1 MAAMSHGRLVAI
13 EGVDGAGKRTQTEL
27 LGRALEARGV
37 SCVTFSFPRYE
48 SFFGKMI
55 AGFLNGE
62 FGGLEAVDP
71 RLAALLYAGD
81 RLEAKPE
88 LEAALAAG
96 KTILADRYIASNL
109 AHQGARVVPEQR
121 SEFLAWLRK
130 LEYEIYG
137 LPAESLV
144 VYLRVKPAEAQQM
157 IERKAARGY
166 TSLKRDLLESN
177 LTHLEQTALVYD
189 ALAAEPNWA
198 TIECLDAAS
207 GTRARAAVVDP
218 EPRRAARPDKMKPPE
233 EIHRAVLAAVEA
245 RVLARLAAP

>member
-1 MAAMSHGRLVAI
+1 MSRGKLIAI

-27 LGRALEARGV
+27 LGRTLAARGV
-37 SCVTFSFPRYE
+37 ACVTFSFPRYE

-62 FGGLEAVDP
+62 FGGLENVDP

-109 AHQGARVVPEQR
+109 AHQCARVVPEQR

-137 LPAESLV
+137 LPAEALV
-144 VYLRVKPAEAQQM
+144 IYLRVKPAQAQHLV
-157 IERKAARGY
+157 ERKAARGY

-177 LTHLEQTALVYD
+177 LTHLEQAALVYD
-189 ALAAEPNWA
+189 ALAAEPNWV

-207 GTRARAAVVDP
+207 GT
-218 EPRRAARPDKMKPPE
+218 MKPPE
-233 EIHRAVLAAVEA
+233 EIHRAVLAVVES
-245 RVLARLAAP
+245 RVLARRAAS

>member
-1 MAAMSHGRLVAI
+1 MASRGTLIAI

-27 LGRALEARGV
+27 LGRALAARGV

-62 FGGLEAVDP
+62 FGALEAVDP
-71 RLAALLYAGD
+71 RLTALLYAGD

-109 AHQGARVVPEQR
+109 AHQCARVIPEQR
-121 SEFLAWLRK
+121 AEFLAWLRR
-130 LEYEIYG
+130 LEYDIYG

-144 VYLRVKPAEAQQM
+144 VYLRVKPAQAQQL

-166 TSLKRDLLESN
+166 TPLKHDLLESN
-177 LTHLEQTALVYD
+177 LMHLEQAARVYD
-189 ALAAEPNWA
+189 ALAAEPNWV

-207 GTRARAAVVDP
+207 GT
-218 EPRRAARPDKMKPPE
+218 MKPPE
-233 EIHRAVLAAVEA
+233 EIHRAVLAVVES
-245 RVLARLAAP
+245 RVLARRAAS

>member
-1 MAAMSHGRLVAI
+1 MPLMSRGRVIAI
-13 EGVDGAGKRTQTEL
+13 EGVDGAGKRTQTEM
-27 LGRALEARGV
+27 LGRALAARGV

-62 FGGLEAVDP
+62 FGGLEDVDP

-109 AHQGARVVPEQR
+109 AHQCARVIPEQR
-121 SEFLAWLRK
+121 AEFLAWLRR

-137 LPAESLV
+137 LPAEALV
-144 VYLRVKPAEAQQM
+144 VYLRVKPAEAQQRV
-157 IERKAARGY
+157 ERKAARGY
-166 TSLKRDLLESN
+166 TPLKRDLLESN
-177 LTHLEQTALVYD
+177 LTHLEQAALVYD
-189 ALAAEPNWA
+189 ALAAEPNWV

-207 GTRARAAVVDP
+207 GA
-218 EPRRAARPDKMKPPE
+218 MKPPE

-245 RVLARLAAP
+245 RVLARRAAP

>member
-1 MAAMSHGRLVAI
+1 MSRGRLIAI

-27 LGRALEARGV
+27 LGRALVARGIP
-37 SCVTFSFPRYE
+37 CVTFSFPRYE

-62 FGGLEAVDP
+62 FGGLEDVDP
-71 RLAALLYAGD
+71 RLAAMLYAGD

-88 LEAALAAG
+88 LEAALAAD

-109 AHQGARVVPEQR
+109 AHQCARVVPEQR
-121 SEFLAWLRK
+121 AEFLAWLRR
-130 LEYEIYG
+130 LEYDIYG

-157 IERKAARGY
+157 VERKAARGY

-177 LTHLEQTALVYD
+177 LTHLENAALVYD
-189 ALAAEPNWA
+189 ALAAEPNWV
-198 TIECLDAAS
+198 TIECVDAES
-207 GTRARAAVVDP
+207 GT
-218 EPRRAARPDKMKPPE
+218 MKPPE
-233 EIHRAVLAAVEA
+233 EIHRAVLAAAEA
-245 RVLARLAAP
+245 TATGGRRAAP

>member
-1 MAAMSHGRLVAI
+1 
-13 EGVDGAGKRTQTEL
+13 
-27 LGRALEARGV
+27 
-37 SCVTFSFPRYE
+37 
-48 SFFGKMI
+48 MI
-55 AGFLNGE
+55 AQFLNGE

-109 AHQGARVVPEQR
+109 AHQCARVVSEQR
-121 SEFLAWLRK
+121 AEFLAWLRR

-144 VYLRVKPAEAQQM
+144 IYLRVKPAEAQQRV
-157 IERKAARGY
+157 ERKAARGY

-177 LTHLEQTALVYD
+177 LTHLEQAALVYD
-189 ALAAEPNWA
+189 ALAAEPNWV
-198 TIECLDAAS
+198 TVECLDAAS
-207 GTRARAAVVDP
+207 ETL
-218 EPRRAARPDKMKPPE
+218 MPPE

-245 RVLARLAAP
+245 RDLSRRAAP

>member
-1 MAAMSHGRLVAI
+1 MSRGKLIAI

-27 LGRALEARGV
+27 LGRALAARGL

-48 SFFGKMI
+48 SSFGKMI

-62 FGGLEAVDP
+62 FGALEAVDP

-96 KTILADRYIASNL
+96 KTILTDRYIASNL

-121 SEFLAWLRK
+121 PEFLAWLRRV
-130 LEYEIYG
+130 EHEIYG

-144 VYLRVKPAEAQQM
+144 IYLRVKPAEAQQM
-157 IERKAARGY
+157 VERKAERGY

-177 LTHLEQTALVYD
+177 LTHLENAALVYD
-189 ALAAEPNWA
+189 ALAAEPSWV
-198 TIECLDAAS
+198 TIECVDAES
-207 GTRARAAVVDP
+207 GS
-218 EPRRAARPDKMKPPE
+218 MKPPE

-245 RVLARLAAP
+245 SAAGGRRAAP